1 MILTQ
6 ETQNRNSYSNASSYS
21 SEKQFMELEP
31 ANTNENHI
39 ERELYMVYSCQ
50 TFLKLRRSDKNR
62 FLAFTITII

>member
-31 ANTNENHI
+31 ANHI
-39 ERELYMVYSCQ
+39 ERELYMGYSCQ